1 MGSRSG
7 PAELGRSCKGSL
19 RTEQRPEDRVRR
31 ANARGSFCLAERQK
45 TIVAGTPRWGEAR
58 ADPTKP
64 GRCGGDFGR
73 SQNCY
78 GKPWTGL
85 GLERDWVDS
94 ENWKMATHS
103 LEEFTFWKGR
113 DGPGT
118 DKPVC
123 AESLLSYIQPLSLV
137 AQPA

>member
-19 RTEQRPEDRVRR
+19 RDRAETRRPGEKGKS
-31 ANARGSFCLAERQK
+31 RGSFCLAEGQK
-45 TIVAGTPRWGEAR
+45 TIVAGTPGWGAAR

-64 GRCGGDFGR
+64 GRCGGDFSR
-73 SQNCY
+73 PQNCY

-94 ENWKMATHS
+94 ENWKMATHF
-103 LEEFTFWKGR
+103 LEGFTFWKGR
-113 DGPGT
+113 DGPAT
-118 DKPVC
+118 DKPIC
-123 AESLLSYIQPLSLV
+123 AESLLSYIQPLSIA